1 MPSQVN
7 LRAEQVLLKISGD
20 LRDIQMQAFSLQDK
34 LAEKINIGYNDSWKN
49 AIKKP
54 GLDILG
60 SAVIFWFSRNP
71 TNLMQALNIAV
82 QVDPQ
87 EQEKAKAR
95 AIDFLNTGLNHATSL
110 LTGPSGVSTSAS
122 LQKYDAQKN
131 ELLTVNQLLT
141 SAIQTHE
148 QAVQRLQ
155 GQEGAN
161 RQAG

>member
-60 SAVIFWFSRNP
+60 SAVIFWVSRNP
-71 TNLMQALNIAV
+71 TNLMKALGIAAQA
-82 QVDPQ
+82 DPQ

-95 AIDFLNTGLNHATSL
+95 AIDFLNTGLNHAISL
-110 LTGPSGVSTSAS
+110 ATGPFGVSTSAS
-122 LQKYDAQKN
+122 LQKNDAQKN

-148 QAVQRLQ
+148 QALQRLQ